1 LTPSL
6 PLGRPLGPPICLAR
20 FPAARLWLKD
30 ESLEDNAL
38 KSEISDQM
46 SGVSHDVQAG
56 LAQFGEIA
64 ADLKYKKARGG
75 AGFM

>member
-1 LTPSL
+1 MGLASIFFDILRRQLPTQSRHLDSFAPARSPSH
-6 PLGRPLGPPICLAR
+6 
-20 FPAARLWLKD
+20 
-30 ESLEDNAL
+30 AL